1 MSIGGSRF
9 THTTSPLRET
19 EAESLGKWEETL
31 ADALSALFTEPSA
44 ASAAPSAA
52 TGTSLAGPA
61 ADRAR
66 EALEHYNQAIE
77 RLKSGDWA
85 GFGTELDAMRGL
97 LEDLSRQSRGH

>member
-1 MSIGGSRF
+1 MHCRRS
-9 THTTSPLRET
+9 LRNP
-19 EAESLGKWEETL
+19 APRK
-31 ADALSALFTEPSA
+31 
-44 ASAAPSAA
+44 AAPSAA

-85 GFGTELDAMRGL
+85 GFGTELDAMREL
-97 LEDLSRQSRGH
+97 LEDMSRQSDGH

>member
-1 MSIGGSRF
+1 VM
-9 THTTSPLRET
+9 
-19 EAESLGKWEETL
+19 KETL
-31 ADALSALFTEPSA
+31 AEALSALFTEPTA

-52 TGTSLAGPA
+52 TGTPLTGHA

-66 EALEHYNQAIE
+66 EALDRYNQAIE

-97 LEDLSRQSRGH
+97 LEDMSRQSGDH

>member
-1 MSIGGSRF
+1 MIASYGE
-9 THTTSPLRET
+9 HVVM
-19 EAESLGKWEETL
+19 KETL
-31 ADALSALFTEPSA
+31 AEALSALFTEPSA

-66 EALEHYNQAIE
+66 EALDHYNQAIE

-85 GFGTELDAMRGL
+85 GFGTQLDAMRRL
-97 LEDLSRQSRGH
+97 LEDMIKQSGGH